1 MLIQYFYWLKALF
14 KGKFG
19 WSLRYP
25 NRSASELFSTFLPNS
40 LWLII
45 PSITLSL
52 IVSVLIGVKA
62 ACSQNSRFDRISMTL
77 SSLGLSIP
85 PHWLAILAIM
95 IFCIVPYRSF
105 GFSLFPAGNIISFG
119 KPFAGSFWD
128 RIWRLAL
135 PVLVLSAIFI
145 ANWTRYM
152 RSSFLEVI
160 RSDFIRT
167 ARAKRVPERRV
178 IWGHALRNALI
189 PLVTTVAGSI
199 PWVFTWTIVVEA
211 IFTYPGLC
219 RLFYVSFFYPTD
231 ISVLQMVIFFFLALT
246 VFCNLVADTL
256 YWRLDPRIREQ
267 RALGAK

>member
-145 ANWTRYM
+145 ANWTRYI

-231 ISVLQMVIFFFLALT
+231 ISVLQMVIFSF
-246 VFCNLVADTL
+246 
-256 YWRLDPRIREQ
+256 
-267 RALGAK
+267 